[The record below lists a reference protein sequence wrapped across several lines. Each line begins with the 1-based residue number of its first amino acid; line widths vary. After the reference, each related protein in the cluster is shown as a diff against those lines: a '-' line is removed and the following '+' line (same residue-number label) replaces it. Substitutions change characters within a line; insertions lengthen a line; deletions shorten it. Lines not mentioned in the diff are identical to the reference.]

1 MLLRNAPN
9 FLRSKYTLY
18 SIVLT
23 SAMFFGPDVEANSHS
38 TQKVSWNSLS
48 TVPNA
53 NRLLATESDTEL
65 KDVTQDV
72 TQDLAPQGNAQRN
85 GSAQAPANNFDA
97 AQAGPSQQQGQGKGN
112 AAVGPVINF
121 NNVNITELLRFVSR
135 LTGKNFIFDPQQ
147 LQFPVTII
155 SETPATLEDVMAAL
169 LQNLRIHS
177 FYLIEEGNSFI
188 IHQSQDFRAPASLL
202 RVDENGNQA
211 PELATAVFQIGN
223 IAPGRV
229 ASIIRTMTSKD
240 AIVEVIDETM
250 RVVVT
255 DILANINKIS
265 DIIKKLDAP
274 NSGLE
279 IGQYVA
285 LNNSPSAL
293 INVALRILTP
303 LAADKPL
310 VLVPYQ
316 ASNSVFIV
324 STPFLVEKTL
334 SVLQSLDLNQ
344 STFGLLNVDQMK
356 FDASTAKKL
365 QAEQFAENQRE
376 RERPIPP
383 TREEVEAFT
392 DRERNALLLGKG
404 FTAEQITRL
413 SPEQVIS
420 ILREKGISQLE
431 REKFLGQKRGVFATE
446 LPLGE
451 AEATQFFIHKLQY
464 RKAEDVTKAL
474 QAIATSLGGGSLG
487 ATSKTV
493 IPPSDLVVTLNSVQ
507 PILENNAL
515 VFTGTKATLQ
525 RAKELINQ
533 IDVPVRQCFI
543 ETLILDTTLQNSL
556 NFGVEWAGK
565 YQMKNYAYSAGLLN
579 GAGSSGAS
587 AIGQAL
593 QGVQLP
599 NPVPTVPATTLQPV
613 NLSEGLTGT
622 AIGRKIRHNGT
633 AFRAFAAFV
642 NFLST
647 DNNTEVMVNPKIVT
661 EHNVAAEIFA
671 GAQVPIKGQSIVNST
686 ANNTTNT
693 VSTNYETQK
702 VGIDLKVT
710 PLISSGDM
718 VTLIIDQSLSNTDSA
733 QVASQGQNNAPPA
746 TINQTRVTTRVHVP
760 SDYFLMMSG
769 VLQTQ
774 KNEKIS
780 SVPLLGEI
788 PIIGYF
794 FNNKFLQNNKRTI
807 IMYLRPKIIDTPI
820 DIEQITRNEQKI
832 YEELTERDTG
842 WRKSLNEFKELLN
855 F

>member
-1 MLLRNAPN
+1 MLLRNATH
-9 FLRSKYTLY
+9 FLRSKYSLC
-18 SIVLT
+18 SILLT
-23 SAMFFGPDVEANSHS
+23 SVIAFGMDIEADNHS
-38 TQKVSWNSLS
+38 IQKVSWNSPS

-53 NRLLATESDTEL
+53 NKLLAQESNQ
-65 KDVTQDV
+65 DVSQENV
-72 TQDLAPQGNAQRN
+72 TQDLVPEGTGN
-85 GSAQAPANNFDA
+85 GSAQAPTGTFE
-97 AQAGPSQQQGQGKGN
+97 AQLGPGQQQMPGRAN
-112 AAVGPVINF
+112 ATVGPVINF

-135 LTGKNFIFDPQQ
+135 LTGKNFIYDPQQ
-147 LQFPVTII
+147 LQFPVTIV
-155 SETPATLEDVMAAL
+155 SETPASLEDVMAAL
-169 LQNLRIHS
+169 LQNLRIHG
-177 FYLIEEGNSFI
+177 FRLVEEGNNFLVF
-188 IHQSQDFRAPASLL
+188 QAQDFRAPAGLL
-202 RVDENGNQA
+202 RVDEQGKQA
-211 PELATAVFQIGN
+211 PEIATAVFQIGN
-223 IAPGRV
+223 VAPGRV
-229 ASIIRTMTSKD
+229 ASIIRTMTSPD

-303 LAADKPL
+303 IAGDKPL

-344 STFGLLNVDQMK
+344 STFGLLNIDQMK
-356 FDASTAKKL
+356 FDSDTAKKL
-365 QAEQFAENQRE
+365 QQEQFAESQRE
-376 RERPIPP
+376 REKPIPP
-383 TREEVEAFT
+383 TREEVESFT
-392 DRERNALLLGKG
+392 DRERNALLVAKG
-404 FTAEQITRL
+404 FTAEQIARL

-420 ILREKGISQLE
+420 ILREKGISQVE
-431 REKFLGQKRGVFATE
+431 REKILGQKRGVFAAE

-464 RKAEDVTKAL
+464 RKAEDVTRAL
-474 QAIATSLGGGSLG
+474 VAIATSLGGGTLG
-487 ATSKTV
+487 TTSRTA

-507 PILENNAL
+507 PILENNSL

-543 ETLILDTTLQNSL
+543 ESIILDTTLQNSL
-556 NFGVEWAGK
+556 NFGVEWAAK
-565 YQMKNYAYSAGLLN
+565 YQKQNYAYSAGLLN
-579 GAGSSGAS
+579 GAGSGGSSVIATPL
-587 AIGQAL
+587 AAL
-593 QGVQLP
+593 QLP
-599 NPVPTVPATTLQPV
+599 NPVPTVPPATLQALPL
-613 NLSEGLTGT
+613 NEGLSGT
-622 AIGRKIRHNGT
+622 AIGRKIVHNGT

-642 NFLST
+642 NFLTT
-647 DNNTEVMVNPKIVT
+647 DNNTEIMVNPKIVT
-661 EHNVAAEIFA
+661 EHNVPAEIFA

-686 ANNTTNT
+686 ANNQTNT
-693 VSTNYETQK
+693 VATNFETQQ

-718 VTLIIDQSLSNTDSA
+718 VTLIIEQSLSNTDSV
-733 QVASQGQNNAPPA
+733 QVASQGANNAPPA

-774 KNEKIS
+774 TQEQIS
-780 SVPLLGEI
+780 SVPLLGQL
-788 PIIGYF
+788 PIIGFF
-794 FNNKFLQNNKRTI
+794 FNNKALQNNKRTI
-807 IMYLRPKIIDTPI
+807 IMYIRPKIIDTPI
-820 DIEQITRNEQKI
+820 DIEQLTRNEQKI
-832 YEELTERDTG
+832 YEELTNRDTG